1 MLYYVYVILHYIY
14 IYVHYVFVF
23 LLAWPGYV
31 DMLAKLCL
39 TKNRKVIHWWYIY
52 EHTNGDWCHQTW
64 EQTYHS
70 NSQAQA
76 WPGSANMDGKL
87 PSAGF
92 WVTPIFKGSTW
103 FHWTSFPLAALAR
116 TCKLPARSE
125 LWQRVVVSTCR
136 REPFIS
142 CFVFHTHTHGG
153 AQPHVCCDQKIAC
166 KYVYTIIY
174 TYTHTDTWSR
184 RAPVFQCHVGLPMVK
199 QPCKAN
205 SWWSWS
211 RRLQAELACR
221 PWYAWA
227 PFKSYPLSWGYPNSW
242 MVYNEKFCKKVMV
255 WGVPRLEGHKNCKVA
270 AAGSCFFSPPPQ
282 AAMETFCKQQIR
294 SHQKRPAGHEMQQLQ
309 SLPVT
314 SSHFQQQ
321 FQLDMSENGVYPQL

>member
-1 MLYYVYVILHYIY
+1 M
-14 IYVHYVFVF
+14 
-23 LLAWPGYV
+23 
-31 DMLAKLCL
+31 
-39 TKNRKVIHWWYIY
+39 
-52 EHTNGDWCHQTW
+52 
-64 EQTYHS
+64 
-70 NSQAQA
+70 
-76 WPGSANMDGKL
+76 
-87 PSAGF
+87 
-92 WVTPIFKGSTW
+92 
-103 FHWTSFPLAALAR
+103 
-116 TCKLPARSE
+116 
-125 LWQRVVVSTCR
+125 
-136 REPFIS
+136 
-142 CFVFHTHTHGG
+142 
-153 AQPHVCCDQKIAC
+153 
-166 KYVYTIIY
+166 
-174 TYTHTDTWSR
+174 
-184 RAPVFQCHVGLPMVK
+184 FQCHVGLPMVK

-227 PFKSYPLSWGYPNSW
+227 PFKSYPSTWGYPNSW